1 MKIVMLVLG
10 VMVAQ
15 VAVALFIAQWIRAGK
30 GPRIVQPVAGSSEPP
45 HTVPGTGSAHA
56 AIDNY
61 ADLAALLIALDPQP
75 ERAAARDE
83 RESAAPSLTRPSNQ
97 LGPWPGAITR

>member
-15 VAVALFIAQWIRAGK
+15 VAVALFIARWIRAGK
-30 GPRIVQPVAGSSEPP
+30 GPPIEE
-45 HTVPGTGSAHA
+45 TVIDPNELPETVSGALPAHA

-75 ERAAARDE
+75 ERAAAAEE
-83 RESAAPSLTRPSNQ
+83 RVEVVPSALRPANQ
-97 LGPWPGAITR
+97 LGPWPGARRR

>member
-10 VMVAQ
+10 GMVAQ

-30 GPRIVQPVAGSSEPP
+30 GPRVVEAVRGLCEPLHAASEARP
-45 HTVPGTGSAHA
+45 AHA
-56 AIDNY
+56 AIDSY

-75 ERAAARDE
+75 EKAAAREE
-83 RESAAPSLTRPSNQ
+83 REEAAPSAVRASNQ
-97 LGPWPGAITR
+97 LGPWPGR